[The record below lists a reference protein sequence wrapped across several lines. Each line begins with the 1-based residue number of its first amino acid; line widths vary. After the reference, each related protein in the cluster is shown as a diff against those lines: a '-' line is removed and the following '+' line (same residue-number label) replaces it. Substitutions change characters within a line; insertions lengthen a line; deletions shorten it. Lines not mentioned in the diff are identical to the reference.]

1 MPALCGEITAD
12 RSALSPAREGHHT
25 ARVIVDC
32 AVYEDGSRR
41 AGSMSLARV
50 CSACREPN
58 TFAWLGL
65 HEPTAEEFDSVTRE
79 FGLHE
84 LAVEDA
90 VLAHQRPKLEAY
102 DDTLFMVLKPAR
114 MATSEDIEFSEVLI
128 FIGRDFLITVRH
140 GEAHLHD
147 ARLWTEQRPDL
158 LRCGPGAALYAIV
171 DRIVDDYQPVID
183 ELDRCIEDIER
194 QVFSSD
200 DADGNPAE
208 RIYDLKRQVLE
219 LHAAMAPLAD
229 PLERLARGRHGLVHD
244 NVRPYFR
251 DVHDHLL
258 RMLQHIG
265 SYRDILSSALTANL
279 TQVTVRQNEDM
290 RRIAACAALFAAP
303 TLVVGLYGMNF
314 KDMPELRWSFG
325 YPFAL
330 ALMAVIV
337 VLLFRYFRRVGW
349 L

>member
-1 MPALCGEITAD
+1 
-12 RSALSPAREGHHT
+12 
-25 ARVIVDC
+25 VIVDC
-32 AVYEDGSRR
+32 AVYEDGRRR
-41 AGSMSLARV
+41 AETLSLAGLGA
-50 CSACREPN
+50 ACRLPN

-65 HEPTAEEFDSVTRE
+65 HEPNADEFDAVARE

-90 VLAHQRPKLEAY
+90 VRAHQRPKLEAY
-102 DDTLFMVLKPAR
+102 DDTLFIVLKPAS
-114 MATSEDIEFSEVLI
+114 MVGQDLEFGEVLI
-128 FIGRDFLITVRH
+128 FIGVDFLITVRH
-140 GEAHLHD
+140 GDAPLHD

-183 ELDRCIEDIER
+183 DLDRCIEDIER
-194 QVFSSD
+194 QVFSTD
-200 DADGNPAE
+200 DPEDNAAE

-219 LHAAMAPLAD
+219 LHAAVAPLVD
-229 PLERLARGRHGLVHD
+229 PLERLARGRHELVHD

-258 RMLQHIG
+258 RMLQHIDT
-265 SYRDILSSALTANL
+265 YRDILASALTANL

-290 RRIAACAALFAAP
+290 RKISAYAALFAAP
-303 TLVVGLYGMNF
+303 SLVFGLYGMNF
-314 KDMPELRWSFG
+314 KDIPELHWTFG

-330 ALMAVIV
+330 TLMVVIV
-337 VLLFRYFRRVGW
+337 LVLFRFFRRIGW

>member
-1 MPALCGEITAD
+1 MI
-12 RSALSPAREGHHT
+12 
-25 ARVIVDC
+25 IDC
-32 AVYEDGSRR
+32 AVYEDGCRR
-41 AGSMSLARV
+41 SESLSLARV
-50 CSACREPN
+50 CAACRQPN
-58 TFAWLGL
+58 AFAWLGL
-65 HEPTAEEFDSVTRE
+65 HEPTAEEFDSVALE

-90 VLAHQRPKLEAY
+90 VRAHQRPKLEAY
-102 DDTLFMVLKPAR
+102 DDTLFLVLKPAR
-114 MATSEDIEFSEVLI
+114 MTSADDVEFGEVLI
-128 FIGRDFLITVRH
+128 FIGADFLITVRH

-158 LRCGPGAALYAIV
+158 LRCGPGAGLYAIV

-183 ELDRCIEDIER
+183 ALDACIEDIER
-194 QVFSSD
+194 QVFSPGT
-200 DADGNPAE
+200 DGNPAE
-208 RIYDLKRQVLE
+208 QIYELKRQVLE
-219 LHAAMAPLAD
+219 LYAAMAPLAD
-229 PLERLARGRHGLVHD
+229 PLERLARGRHGLIHD

-258 RMLQHIG
+258 RELQHIAT
-265 SYRDILSSALTANL
+265 YRDILTSALTANL